1 MDAKTL
7 IGKNNILFLCNDSA
21 EELDVHCSNKLKIH
35 DLSLSRYT
43 FNNYSLFVYPDKT
56 VIFKD
61 DLEVILGKRPF
72 KTNSEKIEEAKL
84 LKNK

>member
-1 MDAKTL
+1 MKLSKDKLTEL
-7 IGKNNILFLCNDSA
+7 A
-21 EELDVHCSNKLKIH
+21 ERLLEKE
-35 DLSLSRYT
+35 
-43 FNNYSLFVYPDKT
+43 

-61 DLEVILGKRPF
+61 DLETILGKRPF

>member
-1 MDAKTL
+1 MSVRTPVPTL
-7 IGKNNILFLCNDSA
+7 SGEGMGANRTTNEK
-21 EELDVHCSNKLKIH
+21 E
-35 DLSLSRYT
+35 
-43 FNNYSLFVYPDKT
+43 

-61 DLEVILGKRPF
+61 DLETIVGKRPF